1 MAQLHW
7 RLTNKK
13 QKKKTEKSGQVLRD
27 GLENLSQCHRETMLY
42 PRPLSL
48 VDGENNGFVTLNER
62 GCFSC
67 VWEFTIDQRKTALLF
82 SVVQQL
88 EQEISKG
95 NEKAKFAA
103 LATKPQPKLLQ
114 SDTFF
119 LFQVKTVMS
128 LLSEETLQRGAEVTK
143 DALDQI
149 AGKKTVVDQ
158 QRMYE
163 EKQRNRKW
171 R

>member
-1 MAQLHW
+1 M
-7 RLTNKK
+7 
-13 QKKKTEKSGQVLRD
+13 
-27 GLENLSQCHRETMLY
+27 
-42 PRPLSL
+42 
-48 VDGENNGFVTLNER
+48 
-62 GCFSC
+62 
-67 VWEFTIDQRKTALLF
+67 
-82 SVVQQL
+82 
-88 EQEISKG
+88 
-95 NEKAKFAA
+95 
-103 LATKPQPKLLQ
+103 
-114 SDTFF
+114 
-119 LFQVKTVMS
+119 MS